1 MKKFIR
7 LSISIIA
14 ISVLSSCAYFE
25 NLFPKKQIAE
35 LDSLQTAPKIDI
47 KKFFNGDVEGF
58 AITQDSAGKIIGTTQ
73 VKISGKWDEN
83 KGEIKQNFIYEGAT
97 KDSRIW
103 LITVNADGTFD
114 AIGHDFLAPA
124 QGKQIGNA
132 AQILYT
138 LNLMDQG
145 SKKPVIFEDKM
156 YLVDEKSMIEISSY
170 KKANGVSG
178 KTITSLKKIGN

>member
-14 ISVLSSCAYFE
+14 ILALSSCAYFE

-145 SKKPVIFEDKM
+145 SKKPVTFEDKM

>member
-7 LSISIIA
+7 FYTATIA
-14 ISVLSSCAYFE
+14 ILALSSCAYFE

-47 KKFFNGDVEGF
+47 KKFFSGDIEGF
-58 AITQDSAGKIIGTTQ
+58 AIIQNSAGKIIGTTQ

-83 KGEIKQNFIYEGAT
+83 KGEIRQNFIYDGKI

-103 LITVNADGTFD
+103 LVTVNGDGTFE

-124 QGKQIGNA
+124 KGKQVGNA
-132 AQILYT
+132 AQIFYT
-138 LNLMDQG
+138 LNLMYQG
-145 SKKPVIFEDKM
+145 SKKPVRFEDKM
-156 YLVDEKSMIEISSY
+156 YLIDEKSMIEISTFN
-170 KKANGVSG
+170 KPNGISG